1 MSSLLA
7 AVVALLGLMFAG
19 TNLLEQ
25 DSLRS
30 HIVGVLLLIVA
41 ALVLPG
47 WTLWFYRRLIHRSG
61 VASV

>member
-7 AVVALLGLMFAG
+7 AVVALLGLMFGG

-25 DSLRS
+25 HGLGS
-30 HIVGVLLLIVA
+30 HILGVVLLIAA